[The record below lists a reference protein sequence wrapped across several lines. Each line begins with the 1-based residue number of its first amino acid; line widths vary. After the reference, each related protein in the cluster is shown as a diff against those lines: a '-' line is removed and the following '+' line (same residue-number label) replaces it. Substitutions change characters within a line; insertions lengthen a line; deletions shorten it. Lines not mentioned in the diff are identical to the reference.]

1 MKWVQGCYT
10 LDPDQGGTMYKP
22 EFMTKVREQLEVK
35 EDPAKLRQPKFETSS
50 GIPLKNSYTPADIP
64 EFNPIRDLG
73 KPGKYPFTRH
83 VQPTGYRGRLWTMRQ
98 YAGFGTAE
106 ESNNRY
112 RYLLEQVQ
120 TGLSVAFDLPTQIGM
135 DPDHPMA
142 LGEVGKVGVSICS
155 IRDMRLL
162 FQEIPL
168 DKVST
173 SMTINGPASVLL
185 ALYLAVAE
193 EQGASWDQVSGTI
206 QNDILKEYMAR
217 GTYIFPPRPS
227 IRLITNIFEFC
238 AANVPNWNT
247 ISISGYHIREAGCTA
262 AQEIAFT
269 LADGIAYVEAALKA
283 GLKLEAFAPRLSFF
297 FNAHNQFFEEIA
309 KFRAARRLWAK
320 IIKERFGSDDPKS
333 QMLRFHTQTA
343 GSTLT
348 AQQPDNNIVR
358 TTVQA
363 MAAVLGG
370 TQSLH
375 TNSRDEA
382 LSLPT
387 EASARIALRTQQILA
402 FESRIADVVD
412 AFAGSYL
419 IESLTNQL
427 QAQAEAL
434 IRKVDE
440 AGGMVAAIEKGIP
453 QREIQNAA
461 YAYQKAV
468 ERGDQVVVGV
478 NKFTIQNEEKPELLR
493 VDEALGERRRREVA
507 QYREQRDNG
516 AVRAA
521 LDALAKGTAGTE
533 NLMPRIIAAVKAEA
547 TVGEIADT
555 MRKEFGEYQER
566 LVL

>member
-1 MKWVQGCYT
+1 
-10 LDPDQGGTMYKP
+10 MYQP
-22 EFMTKVREQLEVK
+22 EFIQSVKDQLTVK
-35 EDPAKLRQPKFETSS
+35 EDPAKLRQKTFETSS
-50 GIPLKNSYTPADIP
+50 GINLKNSYTPADVETMDP
-64 EFNPIRDLG
+64 LRDLG
-73 KPGKYPFTRH
+73 RPGQYPFTRH
-83 VQPTGYRGRLWTMRQ
+83 VQPTGFRGRLWTMRQ

-106 ESNNRY
+106 ASNERY
-112 RYLLEQVQ
+112 RYLLDQGQ

-142 LGEVGKVGVSICS
+142 LGEVGKVGVSVCS
-155 IRDMRLL
+155 IRDMRIL
-162 FQEIPL
+162 FKDIPL

-193 EQGASWDQVSGTI
+193 EQGASMEQVSGTI

-217 GTYIFPPRPS
+217 GTYIYPPRPS
-227 IRLITNIFEFC
+227 IRLITNIFEYC
-238 AANVPNWNT
+238 AEKVPNWNT

-309 KFRAARRLWAK
+309 KFRAARRMWAR
-320 IIKERFGSDDPKS
+320 IIKERFGCDDPKS

-363 MAAVLGG
+363 MAAVIGG

-382 LSLPT
+382 LALPT
-387 EASARIALRTQQILA
+387 ETSARIALRTQQILA

-412 AFAGSYL
+412 PFGGSYL
-419 IESLTNQL
+419 IESLTDQL
-427 QAQAEAL
+427 EQQALDL
-434 IRKVDE
+434 IKRVDE
-440 AGGMVAAIEKGIP
+440 AGGMVAAIEKGLP

-461 YAYQKAV
+461 YAFQKGV
-468 ERGDQVVVGV
+468 ERGEHVVVGV
-478 NKFTIQNEEKPELLR
+478 NKFTIQNEVKPELLR
-493 VDEALGERRRREVA
+493 VDEALGARRRLEVA
-507 QYREQRDNG
+507 GYREHRDNG
-516 AVRAA
+516 AVRE
-521 LDALAKGTAGTE
+521 ALAKLTAGAEGTV
-533 NLMPRIIAAVKAEA
+533 NLMPLIIDAVKKEA
-547 TVGEIADT
+547 TVGEVCDA
-555 MRKEFGEYQER
+555 MRTVFGEYQER

>member
-1 MKWVQGCYT
+1 MFQ
-10 LDPDQGGTMYKP
+10 PDFLNQ
-22 EFMTKVREQLEVK
+22 VREQLAVK
-35 EDPAKLRQPKFETSS
+35 EDPAKLRSPKFETTS
-50 GIPLKNSYTPADIP
+50 GITLKNSYTPADVAD
-64 EFNPIRDLG
+64 FDALKDLG
-73 KPGKYPFTRH
+73 KPGSYPFTRH

-106 ESNNRY
+106 ESNTRY
-112 RYLLEQVQ
+112 RYLLDQGQ

-142 LGEVGKVGVSICS
+142 LGEVGKVGVSCCS
-155 IRDMRLL
+155 IRDMRTL
-162 FQEIPL
+162 FKDIPL

-173 SMTINGPASVLL
+173 SMTINAPAAVMLS
-185 ALYLAVAE
+185 LYLAVAE
-193 EQGASWDQVSGTI
+193 EQGVRFDQVSGTI

-217 GTYIFPPRPS
+217 GTYIYPPRPS
-227 IRLITNIFEFC
+227 MRLITDIFSFC
-238 AANVPNWNT
+238 SEQVPNWNT

-269 LADGIAYVEAALKA
+269 LADGIAYIEAGIKA
-283 GLKLEAFAPRLSFF
+283 GLKIEAFAPRLSFF

-309 KFRAARRLWAK
+309 KYRAARRMWAK
-320 IIKERFGSDDPKS
+320 IIKERFGCNDPKS

-363 MAAVLGG
+363 MAAVIGG

-382 LSLPT
+382 LALPT
-387 EASARIALRTQQILA
+387 EVSARIALRTQQILA
-402 FESRIADVVD
+402 YEHRIADVVD
-412 AFAGSYL
+412 PMGGSYF
-419 IESLTNQL
+419 IENLTDEL
-427 QAQAEAL
+427 QAMAEAL
-434 IRKVDE
+434 IAKVDE
-440 AGGMVAAIEKGIP
+440 AGGMVTAIEKGIP

-468 ERGDQVVVGV
+468 ERDEQIVVGV
-478 NKFTIQNEEKPELLR
+478 NKFAIKNEAKPDLLR
-493 VDEALGERRRREVA
+493 VDEALGAMRRTQVA
-507 QYREQRDNG
+507 GYRELRDND
-516 AVRAA
+516 AVRTK
-521 LDALAKGTAGTE
+521 LETLKAKATGTD
-533 NLMPRIIAAVKAEA
+533 NLMPYILDAVKAEA
-547 TVGEIADT
+547 TVGEVSGT
-555 MRKEFGEYQER
+555 LREVYGEYQER